1 MRNEFARILSRSAF
15 PIITS
20 VTMLLA
26 MASFLNG
33 QVRTP
38 NGIGIY
44 PPSSIERP
52 EDVGVNMHTNYIL
65 YAPGGVLT
73 PAANPGG
80 ETPASLGCVY
90 NLVSNP
96 LSGCPIATSTS
107 LPTGGSGVIVI
118 VDAYD
123 YPSAAADLATFSTT
137 FGLPQANFT
146 VQYASGR
153 KPSNGCR
160 SGWQGEEALD
170 IEWAHAMAPNA
181 QIVLMEAS
189 SASNTALYQAV
200 TAANSYIAA
209 HGGKGEVS
217 MSWGGSETS
226 GETSSDHYFTQSGV
240 VYFASSGDSP
250 GVIYPSSSVNV
261 VSAGGTQV
269 NRSGGNYTNQ
279 TAWSS
284 GGGGASKYESRP
296 SFQNSIQSIV
306 GTKRGTPDL
315 SFDSSGG
322 SPVAVYNSNCYGGW
336 LQVYGTSVASPSLA
350 GIINAAGQFKSSSN
364 AENTLIYSNM
374 GYTAYFTDI
383 LSGSCGTHSAAT
395 GWDFC
400 TGVGVDKGL
409 VGK

>member
-1 MRNEFARILSRSAF
+1 MRISANRACQL
-15 PIITS
+15 TLVLLTGVGAS
-20 VTMLLA
+20 LLA
-26 MASFLNG
+26 SAQDSSYVRYGNG
-33 QVRTP
+33 F
-38 NGIGIY
+38 Y
-44 PPSSIERP
+44 PPSSIEHP
-52 EDVGVNMHTNYIL
+52 WDVGVRMHTNYIL
-65 YAPGGVLT
+65 YAPNGSIV
-73 PAANPGG
+73 PATQPAG

-90 NLVSNP
+90 GIVSNP
-96 LSGCPIATSTS
+96 ISGCPINGSTS
-107 LPTGGSGVIVI
+107 NPTGGGGVIVI

-123 YPSAAADLATFSTT
+123 YPSAAADLSTFSST
-137 FGLPQANFT
+137 FGLPQATFS

-153 KPSNGCR
+153 KPSNGCS

-189 SASNTALYQAV
+189 SASNSALYQAV

-226 GETSSDHYFTQSGV
+226 NESSSDHYFTQSGI

-250 GVIYPSSSVNV
+250 GVIYPSSSPNV

-279 TAWSS
+279 TAWSD
-284 GGGGASKYESRP
+284 GGGGASKYEARP
-296 SFQNSIQSIV
+296 SYQNAIQSIV

-315 SFDSSGG
+315 SFDASGG

-336 LQVYGTSVASPSLA
+336 LEVYGTSVASPSLA
-350 GIINAAGQFKSSSN
+350 GIINSAGGFKTSSN
-364 AENTLIYSNM
+364 AENTEIYSNM
-374 GYTAYFTDI
+374 GYTSYFTDI
-383 LSGSCGTHSAAT
+383 TSGSCGTHSATT

-400 TGVGVDKGL
+400 TGVGVDQGL